1 MIRKATSDDFN
12 FMYELYMH
20 PAINPFL
27 LYEMMDK
34 ELFQPIYADLFQK
47 AVLYVFSD
55 SVADA
60 GMFKLVP
67 QLYRNSHIVYLG
79 GVAVHP
85 SFAGRGYGYKM
96 MQEILDFVKNQGFLR
111 IELSVASFNEKAIRL
126 YEKSGFEKEGVL
138 RKFTYLKSEGRYI
151 DEVLMSYLIRTNS

>member
-1 MIRKATSDDFN
+1 MIRKATNNDFD
-12 FMYELYMH
+12 FMYNLYMH

-27 LYEMMDK
+27 LYEVMDK
-34 ELFQPIYADLFQK
+34 KSFLPIYTDLLQK
-47 AVLYVFSD
+47 NVLYVFSD
-55 SVADA
+55 GIADA

-85 SFAGRGYGYKM
+85 SFAGKGYGYKM
-96 MQEILDFVKNQGFLR
+96 MQEILHFVKEQDFLR
-111 IELSVASFNEKAIRL
+111 IELSVATFNEKAIHL

-138 RKFTYLKSEGRYI
+138 RKFTCLKSEKRYI
-151 DEVLMSYLIRTNS
+151 DEVLMAYLF